1 MTIGRCY
8 LSYQLFILYR
18 NYHRYC
24 SFLMSGFLMIILM
37 TRTRI
42 DEHLPHQNISSKV
55 HANQAVKWTAG
66 PIDACSEKVVG
77 IA

>member
-1 MTIGRCY
+1 
-8 LSYQLFILYR
+8 
-18 NYHRYC
+18 
-24 SFLMSGFLMIILM
+24 MSGFLMIILM